1 MFPLEFSFNI
11 YSNSRGST
19 TSCRSTTINDVFHT
33 PPLARL
39 DVRKVTPHAPP
50 IIQTEQLLNA
60 GMVSLSNGPMTFIGN
75 VPQVSLIDDTVSI
88 CGDAANAVGGNL
100 YDDSAL
106 PSANSDSFDFDSEDD
121 LVDYS
126 ALSDH
131 DADPEPRGMEDS
143 SWFYIISITPH
154 DSYV

>member
-19 TSCRSTTINDVFHT
+19 TSCRSITINDVFHT

-60 GMVSLSNGPMTFIGN
+60 GMVSLSNSPTACIGN
-75 VPQVSLIDDTVSI
+75 VPQVSLIDDAVSV
-88 CGDAANAVGGNL
+88 CGDAANAQAVGGNL

-106 PSANSDSFDFDSEDD
+106 PSANSCSFDFDSEDD

-126 ALSDH
+126 ASSDH
-131 DADPEPRGMEDS
+131 DADPEP
-143 SWFYIISITPH
+143 
-154 DSYV
+154 